1 VSDRA
6 LSGRYTAR
14 DLAAIAGVSPRM
26 IRYWRT
32 DLKLVPP
39 PVGKGRGARYTE
51 DHLDRIRVIVA
62 CRAKNKT
69 LRDVAREAR
78 AAYPYAFERRRT
90 A

>member
-1 VSDRA
+1 VSDRETT
-6 LSGRYTAR
+6 GRYTAR
-14 DLAAIAGVSPRM
+14 DLADLAGVSPRM

-32 DLKLVPP
+32 ELKLVPP
-39 PVGKGRGARYTE
+39 PVGRGRGARYTE
-51 DHLDRIRVIVA
+51 AHLDRVRIIVA